1 MEDAGRPVILLF
13 AKAPVA
19 GKVKTRLMPPLDG
32 EQAAKV
38 HEALVGEMW
47 VLLGELGEAD
57 RELCTDEETMAW
69 PQAAP
74 RRLQT
79 SGDLGERMFAALA
92 EALANGRPKA
102 MIVGSD
108 TTGLPAERLRALLRS
123 EADVALGPAEDG
135 GFYAIC
141 CGRVEAGMF
150 DGVRWSTAHALADTV
165 AGALRRGL
173 AVQVG
178 APWFDIDT
186 VKDLERLPVE
196 LKREIGWERQ

>member
-1 MEDAGRPVILLF
+1 MEGVGRPVILLF

-47 VLLGELGEAD
+47 GRLGELGEAD
-57 RELCTDEETMAW
+57 RELCTDEETTAW
-69 PQAAP
+69 PEAAP
-74 RRLQT
+74 RRLQA
-79 SGDLGERMFAALA
+79 SGDLGERMFAALE
-92 EALANGRPKA
+92 EALAKGRPKA

-108 TTGLPAERLRALLRS
+108 TTGLPAGRLRDLLRS

-135 GFYAIC
+135 GYYAIC
-141 CGRVEAGMF
+141 CRRVRAGMF

-165 AGALRRGL
+165 AGALRCGL

-186 VKDLERLPVE
+186 AKDLERLPVE